1 MTSSRGRRMTSLTSS
16 SHDKPALDVF
26 PSSRE
31 LRDGFG
37 RFSDL
42 RSFPGFFV
50 TSSFTYTITL
60 WQLEAI
66 PQSIPLSFFESFS
79 AVLFHL
85 DTSSSFTTSQ
95 QLLRDYYSNY
105 ASSEQLTTDLLNAS
119 VPSFVPCFVQ
129 MRFHSDSLYSDYIIL
144 VPITITQKKCLEALF
159 QRWSF
164 ILNGTCVFPRFF
176 TA

>member
-1 MTSSRGRRMTSLTSS
+1 MTSLTSS

-85 DTSSSFTTSQ
+85 DASSSFTTTGFSGFSSFEAMTA
-95 QLLRDYYSNY
+95 DTFY
-105 ASSEQLTTDLLNAS
+105 ASLS
-119 VPSFVPCFVQ
+119 P
-129 MRFHSDSLYSDYIIL
+129 
-144 VPITITQKKCLEALF
+144 
-159 QRWSF
+159 
-164 ILNGTCVFPRFF
+164 
-176 TA
+176 TART